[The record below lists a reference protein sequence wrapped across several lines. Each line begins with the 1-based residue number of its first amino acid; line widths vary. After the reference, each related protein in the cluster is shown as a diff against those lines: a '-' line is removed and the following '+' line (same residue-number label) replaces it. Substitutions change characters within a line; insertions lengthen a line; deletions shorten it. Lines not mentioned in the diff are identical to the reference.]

1 MLLCRMCIR
10 STLTGLEGIL
20 IFGVVNYISYVFSLY
35 ILLGLLGEENRG
47 GMFIRKCHLKAL
59 GSFFGVTLQCSKTI
73 VFTIFY
79 F

>member
-47 GMFIRKCHLKAL
+47 GNVYQEMPPESIGFFLWCHI
-59 GSFFGVTLQCSKTI
+59 T
-73 VFTIFY
+73 VF
-79 F
+79 